1 MLTAMQFVAT
11 LCAALF
17 AGAAVYIT
25 LAEHPARMTFD
36 TKVAAAVWAQ
46 SYKRAAVMQ
55 ATLAMLSFLTG
66 VVAAWLGGGLMWLV
80 AAVVIGSVVPFTLIV
95 VKPTNDQLL
104 APDRD
109 LASAATRRL
118 LEKWGRLHAVRSGL
132 SLLAALLYLELLM
145 TR

>member
-25 LAEHPARMTFD
+25 LAEHPARMTCE
-36 TKVAAAVWAQ
+36 TRVAAAVWAQ

-55 ATLAMLSFLTG
+55 ATLAIVSFLTG
-66 VVAAWLGGGLMWLV
+66 IAAAWLGGGLMWLV

-95 VKPTNDQLL
+95 VKPTNDALF

-109 LASAATRRL
+109 LASAATRAL

-132 SLLAALLYLELLM
+132 SLLATLLYLELL
-145 TR
+145 TKR

>member
-11 LCAALF
+11 LCGTLF

-46 SYKRAAVMQ
+46 SYKRAAAMQ
-55 ATLAMLSFLTG
+55 ATLAILSCLTG
-66 VVAAWLGGGLMWLV
+66 IAAAWLGGGFIWLV

-95 VKPTNDQLL
+95 VKPTNDALF

-109 LASAATRRL
+109 LAAAATRGL

-132 SLLAALLYLELLM
+132 SLLATLLYLELLM
-145 TR
+145 KR